1 MYYWI
6 LERNPLAQE
15 QRQTVIAA
23 VQLLQN
29 LLSEQI
35 FVFFSK
41 FKEKNNPPIFFKT
54 LDDWK

>member
-29 LLSEQI
+29 LLSEQT
-35 FVFFSK
+35 FGFFSK
-41 FKEKNNPPIFFKT
+41 FKEKNNSPIFLKT